1 MGFLPLG
8 EAAAA
13 AHLSVVEEEE
23 EVECHLNLLTPD
35 GTAFE
40 EEAVRGSIWRAWSRT
55 LIMDLP
61 EEMGV
66 FVVEE
71 EAEVAK
77 EEEGIGS

>member
-1 MGFLPLG
+1 M
-8 EAAAA
+8 
-13 AHLSVVEEEE
+13 S
-23 EVECHLNLLTPD
+23 LNLLTPD

-40 EEAVRGSIWRAWSRT
+40 EAAVRGSLWRAWSRT

-66 FVVEE
+66 FVMEE

-77 EEEGIGS
+77 EEEGIGSWRADARE

>member
-1 MGFLPLG
+1 V
-8 EAAAA
+8 A
-13 AHLSVVEEEE
+13 EEEE

-40 EEAVRGSIWRAWSRT
+40 EEAVRGSLWRAWSRT
-55 LIMDLP
+55 LIMNLP

-71 EAEVAK
+71 VAE
-77 EEEGIGS
+77 EEEGVGSWRADAGEV